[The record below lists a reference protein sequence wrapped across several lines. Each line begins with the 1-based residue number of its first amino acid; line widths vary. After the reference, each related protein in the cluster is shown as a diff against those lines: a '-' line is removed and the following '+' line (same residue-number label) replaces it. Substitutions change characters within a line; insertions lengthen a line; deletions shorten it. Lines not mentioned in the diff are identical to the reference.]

1 MLLPV
6 LSFATMPSPLSPSLV
21 DAVVKQDY
29 EPRAMKQCSK
39 CRESLSIESFNK
51 DSRLKDGTR
60 NYCKSC
66 QAKAKRSWY
75 VNGGG
80 REVQKKYVKEN
91 PVLVMTVKMVRNAR
105 ERAKEKNVPFDID
118 LDYIRSIVGENAE
131 RASHCPVL
139 GTLLDW
145 SVLRGK
151 GSGGI
156 PNSPSLDRIDPSK
169 GYVKGNVWV
178 ISYRANTIKN
188 DATHEEL
195 KRVTAAVG
203 IALANSLDW

>member
-1 MLLPV
+1 V
-6 LSFATMPSPLSPSLV
+6 
-21 DAVVKQDY
+21 
-29 EPRAMKQCSK
+29 
-39 CRESLSIESFNK
+39 
-51 DSRLKDGTR
+51 
-60 NYCKSC
+60 CKSC
-66 QAKAKRSWY
+66 QAKKRHLYY
-75 VNGGG
+75 VNGGK
-80 REVQKKYVKEN
+80 EMQKKYNKEN
-91 PVLVMTVKMVRNAR
+91 PVLVMTNNMAMHAR
-105 ERAKEKNVPFDID
+105 RRAKNKNIPFDID
-118 LDYIRSIVGENAE
+118 LDYIRSMVGENAE

-145 SVLRGK
+145 SLQRGN
-151 GSGGI
+151 GGNPV

-178 ISYRANTIKN
+178 ISYRANAIKN

>member
-1 MLLPV
+1 
-6 LSFATMPSPLSPSLV
+6 MPSPLSPSLV
-21 DAVVKQDY
+21 DVVEKQDH
-29 EPRAMKQCSK
+29 EPRAMKQCSQCK
-39 CRESLSIESFNK
+39 ELLSIALFSKN
-51 DSRLKDGTR
+51 SASKDGKR
-60 NYCKSC
+60 SNCKSC
-66 QAKAKRSWY
+66 EAKRRRSYY

-80 REVQKKYVKEN
+80 REVRKKYAKEN
-91 PVLVMTVKMVRNAR
+91 PVLVMTNSMTKEAR
-105 ERAKEKNVPFDID
+105 RRAKNKNIPFDID
-118 LDYIRSIVGENAE
+118 VDYIRSIVGENAE

-145 SVLRGK
+145 SLLRGN
-151 GSGGI
+151 GNGAI

-178 ISYRANTIKN
+178 ISYRANAIKN

-203 IALANSLDW
+203 IALANSLSW

>member
-1 MLLPV
+1 
-6 LSFATMPSPLSPSLV
+6 MPSPLSPSLV
-21 DAVVKQDY
+21 DAVEKQDY
-29 EPRAMKQCSK
+29 EPLAMKQCSQCK
-39 CRESLSIESFNK
+39 EWLLIGLFNK
-51 DSRLKDGTR
+51 NSRKRGGLKSV
-60 NYCKSC
+60 CKSC
-66 QAKAKRSWY
+66 QAKKRHLYY
-75 VNGGG
+75 VNGGK
-80 REVQKKYVKEN
+80 EMQKKYNKEN
-91 PVLVMTVKMVRNAR
+91 PVLVMTNNMAMHAR
-105 ERAKEKNVPFDID
+105 RRAKNKNIPFDID
-118 LDYIRSIVGENAE
+118 LDYIRSMVGENAE

-145 SVLRGK
+145 SLQRGN
-151 GSGGI
+151 GGNPV

-178 ISYRANTIKN
+178 ISYRANAIKN